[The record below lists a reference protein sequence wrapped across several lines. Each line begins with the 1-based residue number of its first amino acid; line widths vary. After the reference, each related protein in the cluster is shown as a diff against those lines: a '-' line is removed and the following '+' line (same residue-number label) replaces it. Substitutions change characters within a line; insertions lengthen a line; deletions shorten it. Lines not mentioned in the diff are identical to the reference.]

1 MSRKH
6 DYHVYILASRN
17 RVLYVGV
24 TNDLPRRLGQH
35 RDGRGSAFTRKYR
48 IDRLVYAETFRYVYD
63 AIRREKQIK
72 GWKRERKVRLIEAA
86 NPGWQEIPEDRVHS
100 STP

>member
-1 MSRKH
+1 MSRNH
-6 DYHVYILASRN
+6 EYHVYILASRN
-17 RVLYVGV
+17 RVVYVGV

-35 RDGRGSAFTRKYR
+35 RDGRASAFTRKYR
-48 IDRLVYAETFRYVYD
+48 IHRLVYAEQYRYVDD

-86 NPGWQEIPEDRVHS
+86 NPGWQEVPVDRAHS